1 MRATRLVA
9 VILSLLLG
17 STAVLAGPRHA
28 AAGPERPVSGLV
40 VAVDDVDRTIYVG
53 PVLLR
58 VPSRVFDL
66 ERLSTGSFA
75 VVHFERTAD
84 GLVATRIRVD
94 SEPR

>member
-9 VILSLLLG
+9 AILCLLLG

-28 AAGPERPVSGLV
+28 AGPERPVSGLV
-40 VAVDDVDRTIYVG
+40 MAVDDVDRTIYVG